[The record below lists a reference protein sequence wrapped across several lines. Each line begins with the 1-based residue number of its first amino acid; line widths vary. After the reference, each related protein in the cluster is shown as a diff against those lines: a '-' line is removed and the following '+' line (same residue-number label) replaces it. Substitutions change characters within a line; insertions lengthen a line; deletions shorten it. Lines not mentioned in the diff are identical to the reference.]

1 MSDLVSK
8 VLAGGLSAA
17 LFLFWWP
24 TTVPG
29 SGAEWLLLRGIL
41 WALVFELLLVA
52 FYPLERAVTGA
63 IRRRALRGLPARQG
77 ARALGLAV
85 AGLAIPV
92 VLLHGAQPER
102 SSARAAA
109 PAPAKERVIVKREVV
124 RREAIVKRVNKYV
137 PVTVPAR
144 TTTVDVAAAPARR
157 ASTRTRSTAP
167 AKKSEVVVEAPAPTT
182 APATASTSS
191 GPPAAATSPAP
202 ASTPTATPTAT
213 STAPS
218 PAAAPA
224 G

>member
-63 IRRRALRGLPARQG
+63 LRGLPPRQG
-77 ARALGLAV
+77 ARALALAV

-92 VLLHGAQPER
+92 VLLHGTQPER

-124 RREAIVKRVNKYV
+124 RREVVVKRVNKYV

-202 ASTPTATPTAT
+202 ASTPTATSTAT